1 MNSNWFLIDYT
12 WKKDLQGN
20 SGSKSTVDSDTELS
34 KQEGGGGKK
43 KQRQFQELKVTDSF

>member
-20 SGSKSTVDSDTELS
+20 SGFKSTVDSDTELS
-34 KQEGGGGKK
+34 KQEGRKK
-43 KQRQFQELKVTDSF
+43 KKSKDNFRN